1 MAEPVGPA
9 GPRVRTVTLPRLLVI
24 DLGRRPYAEV
34 HQLQRDLADRRIA
47 GELADDLLLLV
58 EHDPVVTL
66 GRGTRETSL
75 PLAPAALLA
84 RGVEVVDVERGGDVT
99 YHGPGQ
105 LVGYPILDLTRH
117 RQDLHWYLR
126 QLEGTLIAAL
136 ERLGVSGERRPG
148 FTGVWVGPRKI
159 ASIGIHVR
167 QWVTTH
173 GFALNV
179 LHQES
184 GFDLIVPCGIPGV
197 QMTSVEAES
206 GWGDAADGDSSR
218 HGSELWSATRDA
230 VVDCFARTFERPAV
244 SATLPPL
251 TTAVPG

>member
-1 MAEPVGPA
+1 MTPP
-9 GPRVRTVTLPRLLVI
+9 LLVV

-34 HQLQRDLADRRIA
+34 HQMQRDLADRRIA
-47 GELADDLLLLV
+47 GELSDDLLLLV
-58 EHDPVVTL
+58 EHDPVITL

-75 PLAPAALLA
+75 PLTPAALEA
-84 RGVEVVDVERGGDVT
+84 SGFQVVDVERGGDVT

-126 QLEGTLIAAL
+126 QLEAALIAAL
-136 ERLGVSGERRPG
+136 ERLGISGQRHPG
-148 FTGVWVGPRKI
+148 YTGVWVGGRKI

-179 LHQES
+179 LNQDS
-184 GFDLIVPCGIPGV
+184 GFDLIVPCGISGV
-197 QMTSVEAES
+197 EMTSVEAES
-206 GWGDAADGDSSR
+206 GWGNAADGEASR
-218 HGSELWSATRDA
+218 HGPELWNASREA
-230 VVDCFARTFERPAV
+230 VVSCFAGVFEREPV
-244 SATLPPL
+244 NETLPRL
-251 TTAVPG
+251 TTAGPA